1 MENNEQNKKKID
13 KSRPLVE
20 ILNLTKE
27 YKNKVALNKVN
38 LTINPGDRIGIIG
51 ANGSGKSTLSEII
64 GGIRKPTSGEII
76 RQEHLV
82 NGLQFQESRYP
93 AGISLMDMIKY
104 YLHTFNIS
112 MKEDE
117 LLELLKTYQLLGIEN
132 KFIQTLSGG
141 QQQRLNILLAVIH
154 DPDLV
159 ILDEVS
165 TGLDIEVRSEI
176 FEFFRKN
183 IIDKNKTM
191 ILVTHNMSE
200 VEEFYEKYIYI
211 HNGVIKE
218 AGNVKDIVKKYGSVH
233 NFTWKMFDKNKK
245 ADLKKQY
252 EEIKKEN
259 AEIKK
264 NKKKNKWIHKAK
276 MPEKSRPLINLMFK
290 YYYRGFFVPFFL
302 VLFPILMLF
311 LEGFAFKQ
319 MEGDTVKSLHTLVG
333 SISMLQ
339 PMAVGIFIIP
349 QTIVEF
355 KNSVLMKRIGAT
367 NIKPIFFVFSVM
379 IIGFFFMI
387 ATFLWSLLWVGIMFG
402 GTYGWSNIVTANFIG
417 ESIPFIILIF
427 FSSMGLGMLLASIF
441 KSVTA
446 LVAASN
452 VIYFPVTL
460 LSGVFFPA
468 ELINSSP
475 VLKYATYFNPFKY
488 AMDPFIQAW
497 SGTSFTFTTTY
508 GIYLGVAL
516 GLIGIYTIVASSK
529 LRWQA

>member
-27 YKNKVALNKVN
+27 YRNKVALNKVN

-51 ANGSGKSTLSEII
+51 ANGNGKSTLSEII

-93 AGISLMDMIKY
+93 AGISVMDMIKY

-200 VEEFYEKYIYI
+200 VEEFCFNYVEKYGWPKII
-211 HNGVIKE
+211 HQ
-218 AGNVKDIVKKYGSVH
+218 
-233 NFTWKMFDKNKK
+233 FT
-245 ADLKKQY
+245 LK
-252 EEIKKEN
+252 I
-259 AEIKK
+259 
-264 NKKKNKWIHKAK
+264 
-276 MPEKSRPLINLMFK
+276 
-290 YYYRGFFVPFFL
+290 
-302 VLFPILMLF
+302 LF
-311 LEGFAFKQ
+311 L
-319 MEGDTVKSLHTLVG
+319 
-333 SISMLQ
+333 I
-339 PMAVGIFIIP
+339 
-349 QTIVEF
+349 
-355 KNSVLMKRIGAT
+355 KN
-367 NIKPIFFVFSVM
+367 
-379 IIGFFFMI
+379 
-387 ATFLWSLLWVGIMFG
+387 LL
-402 GTYGWSNIVTANFIG
+402 
-417 ESIPFIILIF
+417 
-427 FSSMGLGMLLASIF
+427 
-441 KSVTA
+441 K
-446 LVAASN
+446 
-452 VIYFPVTL
+452 VTL
-460 LSGVFFPA
+460 FS
-468 ELINSSP
+468 
-475 VLKYATYFNPFKY
+475 LK
-488 AMDPFIQAW
+488 I
-497 SGTSFTFTTTY
+497 
-508 GIYLGVAL
+508 L
-516 GLIGIYTIVASSK
+516 
-529 LRWQA
+529 

>member
-1 MENNEQNKKKID
+1 MQEVLYIENNEQNKKKID

-27 YKNKVALNKVN
+27 YKNKVALDKVN

-93 AGISLMDMIKY
+93 AGISVMDMIKY

-154 DPDLV
+154 DPDLI

-200 VEEFYEKYIYI
+200 VEEFCEKYIYI
-211 HNGVIKE
+211 HNGIIKE

-252 EEIKKEN
+252 EEIKKMLKS
-259 AEIKK
+259 KK
-264 NKKKNKWIHKAK
+264 QRKK
-276 MPEKSRPLINLMFK
+276 IN
-290 YYYRGFFVPFFL
+290 
-302 VLFPILMLF
+302 
-311 LEGFAFKQ
+311 
-319 MEGDTVKSLHTLVG
+319 
-333 SISMLQ
+333 
-339 PMAVGIFIIP
+339 
-349 QTIVEF
+349 EF
-355 KNSVLMKRIGAT
+355 
-367 NIKPIFFVFSVM
+367 IKPKCPKKV
-379 IIGFFFMI
+379 
-387 ATFLWSLLWVGIMFG
+387 
-402 GTYGWSNIVTANFIG
+402 
-417 ESIPFIILIF
+417 
-427 FSSMGLGMLLASIF
+427 
-441 KSVTA
+441 
-446 LVAASN
+446 
-452 VIYFPVTL
+452 
-460 LSGVFFPA
+460 
-468 ELINSSP
+468 
-475 VLKYATYFNPFKY
+475 
-488 AMDPFIQAW
+488 DH
-497 SGTSFTFTTTY
+497 
-508 GIYLGVAL
+508 
-516 GLIGIYTIVASSK
+516 
-529 LRWQA
+529 